1 MFNSEIL
8 RPTRVAIWRLVS
20 AASIVLMIL
29 VLATDWLFSASEA
42 KMLLVELDSSEL
54 CYQLKE
60 ATGTQTDR
68 FELTG
73 ADWLPSSDLAGY
85 CVIAVNVTGR
95 GAMAL
100 VSETRVI
107 EFLRD
112 DAGMPRA
119 KLSRAITL

>member
-8 RPTRVAIWRLVS
+8 RPTRGAIWRLVS
-20 AASIVLMIL
+20 AAGIVLVVL

-42 KMLLVELDSSEL
+42 KMLLVELDSSER

-60 ATGTQTDR
+60 ATGTKTDR
-68 FELTG
+68 FELTR

-95 GAMAL
+95 GPMAL

-119 KLSRAITL
+119 KLSRAIIL

>member
-1 MFNSEIL
+1 MFNSEIH
-8 RPTRVAIWRLVS
+8 RPSRAALWWLAS
-20 AASIVLMIL
+20 AAGIVLVVL

-42 KMLLVELDSSEL
+42 KMILVELDSSEL
-54 CYQLKE
+54 CDQLKP
-60 ATGTQTDR
+60 ALGTETDR
-68 FELTG
+68 FKFNG
-73 ADWLPSSDLAGY
+73 AEWLPSRDRAGH

-112 DAGMPRA
+112 EAGMPRA
-119 KLSRAITL
+119 KLSRAIIL